1 MNEWN
6 LHPSPRGRT
15 NLHPKF
21 HRKKWWGWKPWTLFQ
36 PLGWGFAFFFFDPP
50 ENFAQRKEGWMLSFF
65 VENPIFCISKHPVAS
80 SLSGHNLE
88 DFARNIVGW
97 PAIPAWSVTTGNT
110 TWDQVGAEGIDGD
123 RKNESFNGFL
133 NSTVF
138 CVFLPVVV
146 VERGT
151 NANSCLLYLP
161 DYWRDINLKLQI
173 MCGRLANSFECGF
186 LWVCF
191 QYFRWFL
198 RNPKMDQHSNCF
210 LGCGKYPES

>member
-1 MNEWN
+1 MNEIFTRQPGAPLTFTESFTGKSDEDGN
-6 LHPSPRGRT
+6 PS
-15 NLHPKF
+15 
-21 HRKKWWGWKPWTLFQ
+21 LFQ
-36 PLGWGFAFFFFDPP
+36 NPGLGGLHFFFGPP
-50 ENFAQRKEGWMLSFF
+50 ENFAQHMRGECWVFV
-65 VENPIFCISKHPVAS
+65 VENPIFCISKHPATSS

-88 DFARNIVGW
+88 DCDRNIVGW

-123 RKNESFNGFL
+123 RKNESFNVFL

-151 NANSCLLYLP
+151 NANSCLLYLL

-191 QYFRWFL
+191 WYFRWFL

>member
-1 MNEWN
+1 M
-6 LHPSPRGRT
+6 LRCFLLRT
-15 NLHPKF
+15 PF
-21 HRKKWWGWKPWTLFQ
+21 
-36 PLGWGFAFFFFDPP
+36 FAFPNTQLLP
-50 ENFAQRKEGWMLSFF
+50 ALS
-65 VENPIFCISKHPVAS
+65 PVITFS
-80 SLSGHNLE
+80 
-88 DFARNIVGW
+88 DCDRNIVGW

-123 RKNESFNGFL
+123 RKNESFNSFL

-138 CVFLPVVV
+138 CVFLPVVVVLVVVVVVVVV

-151 NANSCLLYLP
+151 NANSCLLYLL

-191 QYFRWFL
+191 WYFRWFL